1 MNLIARCGLSSLI
14 YSTILL
20 GASTVHADV
29 LSTIT
34 IYAVDPSASESGPK
48 AATFYI
54 ARNDGD
60 FAKPLVVPLQ
70 LSGSATAGTDYVSL
84 TSPVTFAPNVP
95 LVTLKVM
102 PIKDALKEGEETVT
116 IMLVAKAGA
125 YLLGE
130 EKNATATIADAGSA
144 SGPGAP
150 GTTPSMPPLPPADRT
165 GTLSVTIAFDGRG
178 NWKHP
183 KNGAYSNLKF
193 HRELTYTIPLRG
205 TYGPGSGIAD
215 IDRRNPVD
223 PMNVNMKRFLVG
235 QPRDALAPA
244 GTACGAGTI
253 NILDES
259 SGMQVGDPGEP
270 PLVPFTQTIKG
281 GGKFPSGDRTVPERD
296 LCKTYAIIDNQR
308 HVLQLRVDGSDS
320 HVKVTNVRNGHVAPP
335 YNLLLQGD
343 AADAKAKLTF
353 VDLPIAANALSTE
366 GSKVIE
372 NASTISGPMNSAFP
386 LTATVKWKLQMK

>member
-20 GASTVHADV
+20 AASTVHADV

-130 EKNATATIADAGSA
+130 EENATATIADAGSA

-178 NWKHP
+178 GP
-183 KNGAYSNLKF
+183 ELLGAKERRIEFTPAQVLSYRVHDDGVHRARRHHGNVLGLAYGNLVVAGKACAE
-193 HRELTYTIPLRG
+193 HH
-205 TYGPGSGIAD
+205 AD
-215 IDRRNPVD
+215 VRCR
-223 PMNVNMKRFLVG
+223 
-235 QPRDALAPA
+235 LAQDQA
-244 GTACGAGTI
+244 
-253 NILDES
+253 
-259 SGMQVGDPGEP
+259 
-270 PLVPFTQTIKG
+270 
-281 GGKFPSGDRTVPERD
+281 
-296 LCKTYAIIDNQR
+296 
-308 HVLQLRVDGSDS
+308 
-320 HVKVTNVRNGHVAPP
+320 
-335 YNLLLQGD
+335 
-343 AADAKAKLTF
+343 
-353 VDLPIAANALSTE
+353 
-366 GSKVIE
+366 
-372 NASTISGPMNSAFP
+372 
-386 LTATVKWKLQMK
+386 